1 MDREDQA
8 TEKSAGTLSGAPGNP
23 LEELLTSARIH
34 REGVTVRDDLYD
46 EAQLLDAVRLS
57 RRGGRRFRL
66 VDSGR
71 LDRLRL
77 EWLLEAG
84 ADFYTTD
91 EFRTDLEEL
100 EGLLQ
105 AAGKGRSI
113 LAYFV
118 HAPFPQEEEGVE
130 SAPQL
135 LSRLGRTGGY
145 LHVSDRENAR
155 DPDMLLRL
163 AEECESGGSHLVYYH
178 HSPFGPE
185 LIELIGASLWFH
197 LDEQSLSG
205 PEMQAFFLDVLRS
218 SRSRAR
224 FVLFSEGKSDAV
236 WLKEILAAGVYVRFH
251 RKQFDYRSPLRPL
264 ENAAAKKKLPHTA
277 YYLHPIF

>member
-1 MDREDQA
+1 
-8 TEKSAGTLSGAPGNP
+8 
-23 LEELLTSARIH
+23 
-34 REGVTVRDDLYD
+34 
-46 EAQLLDAVRLS
+46 
-57 RRGGRRFRL
+57 
-66 VDSGR
+66 
-71 LDRLRL
+71 
-77 EWLLEAG
+77 
-84 ADFYTTD
+84 
-91 EFRTDLEEL
+91 
-100 EGLLQ
+100 
-105 AAGKGRSI
+105 
-113 LAYFV
+113 
-118 HAPFPQEEEGVE
+118 
-130 SAPQL
+130 
-135 LSRLGRTGGY
+135 
-145 LHVSDRENAR
+145 
-155 DPDMLLRL
+155 MLLRL

-236 WLKEILAAGVYVRFH
+236 WLKEVLAAGVYVRFH